1 MPGDAAGWIKPV
13 VGGCVLRLW
22 VGPSSSRPGVAGV
35 RGDALRVRVT
45 APPAEGA
52 ANRALLR
59 LLADLLGLR
68 PADLILEA
76 GAGGRQKRVRV
87 RGLRVEDVRAR
98 LASVLSVDT
107 PAGDN

>member
-1 MPGDAAGWIKPV
+1 MPGERAGWVKPV

-22 VGPSSSRPGVAGV
+22 VGPGASRPGVAGV
-35 RGDALRVRVT
+35 RGDVLRVRVT

-59 LLADLLGLR
+59 LLADLLGVR
-68 PADLILEA
+68 PADLVLEA

-87 RGLRVEDVRAR
+87 RGLRVEDVQAR
-98 LASVLSVDT
+98 LATALSVDT
-107 PAGDN
+107 PPGDN